1 VEERT
6 ENYSCAVINIKNS
19 NIMSELDNLLEEL
32 RRMKR
37 NVPNFDAKTVW
48 EGIAQ
53 RKDFSEM
60 GFTSLEEFEQWISD
74 NPYANL

>member
-1 VEERT
+1 
-6 ENYSCAVINIKNS
+6 
-19 NIMSELDNLLEEL
+19 MSELDNLLETL
-32 RRMKR
+32 RNMKR
-37 NVPNFDAKTVW
+37 TTPTFDMKTVW

-74 NPYANL
+74 NPYANLG

>member
-1 VEERT
+1 
-6 ENYSCAVINIKNS
+6 
-19 NIMSELDNLLEEL
+19 MSELDNLLETL
-32 RRMKR
+32 RNMKR
-37 NVPNFDAKTVW
+37 TTPNFDMKTVW

>member
-1 VEERT
+1 
-6 ENYSCAVINIKNS
+6 
-19 NIMSELDNLLEEL
+19 MSEMDKLLLEL
-32 RRMKR
+32 RAMKQDKPFF
-37 NVPNFDAKTVW
+37 NAKTVW

-60 GFTSLEEFEQWISD
+60 GFTSIEQFEQFISD

>member
-1 VEERT
+1 
-6 ENYSCAVINIKNS
+6 
-19 NIMSELDNLLEEL
+19 MSEMDKLFLEL
-32 RRMKR
+32 RAMKQDKTYL
-37 NVPNFDAKTVW
+37 NAKTVW

-60 GFTSLEEFEQWISD
+60 GFTSIEQFEQFISD

>member
-1 VEERT
+1 
-6 ENYSCAVINIKNS
+6 
-19 NIMSELDNLLEEL
+19 MSEMENLLNEL
-32 RRMKR
+32 RNMKK
-37 NVPNFDAKTVW
+37 NTPNFDLKTVW

>member
-1 VEERT
+1 
-6 ENYSCAVINIKNS
+6 
-19 NIMSELDNLLEEL
+19 MSEMDKLLLEL
-32 RRMKR
+32 RAMKQDKPSF
-37 NVPNFDAKTVW
+37 NAKTVW

-60 GFTSLEEFEQWISD
+60 GFKSLEEFESWISE

>member
-1 VEERT
+1 
-6 ENYSCAVINIKNS
+6 
-19 NIMSELDNLLEEL
+19 MSEMDKLLEEL
-32 RRMKR
+32 RAMKKTGPTF
-37 NVPNFDAKTVW
+37 NIKTVW

-60 GFTSLEEFEQWISD
+60 GFTSLEEFESWIEQ

>member
-1 VEERT
+1 ME
-6 ENYSCAVINIKNS
+6 
-19 NIMSELDNLLEEL
+19 SEMDKLLNEL
-32 RRMKR
+32 RNMKKTGPTF
-37 NVPNFDAKTVW
+37 NIKTVW

-60 GFTSLEEFEQWISD
+60 GFTSIEEFEQWISD

>member
-1 VEERT
+1 
-6 ENYSCAVINIKNS
+6 
-19 NIMSELDNLLEEL
+19 MSELDNLLETL
-32 RRMKR
+32 RNMKR
-37 NVPNFDAKTVW
+37 TTPTFDMKTVW

-60 GFTSLEEFEQWISD
+60 GFTSIEQFEQFISD